1 MKSNRLII
9 DPTKKGLRKTMKDWQ
24 ELALRI
30 VWESGEEGTTSVD
43 VCRAVNEI
51 ILDSK
56 WSISRA
62 SIIFILDDLVE
73 LGLLSFETEIGKGGI
88 HRRYR
93 TILNESGY
101 VIYIA
106 RSPIDNMIRDFPP
119 ETKEILSNYR

>member
-1 MKSNRLII
+1 M
-9 DPTKKGLRKTMKDWQ
+9 
-24 ELALRI
+24 
-30 VWESGEEGTTSVD
+30 
-43 VCRAVNEI
+43 
-51 ILDSK
+51 DSK

-62 SIIFILDDLVE
+62 FIIFILDDLVE
-73 LGLLSFETEIGKGGI
+73 LGLLGFDTETGKGGI

-106 RSPIDNMIRDFPP
+106 KSPIDNMIRDFPP